1 MPSAVGRRSEEE
13 DEVKWTTMVEDEVRK
28 ENKRLDSR
36 SI

>member
-1 MPSAVGRRSEEE
+1 MPSAVGRRSEE
-13 DEVKWTTMVEDEVRK
+13 DEVKWTTMVEDEVKK